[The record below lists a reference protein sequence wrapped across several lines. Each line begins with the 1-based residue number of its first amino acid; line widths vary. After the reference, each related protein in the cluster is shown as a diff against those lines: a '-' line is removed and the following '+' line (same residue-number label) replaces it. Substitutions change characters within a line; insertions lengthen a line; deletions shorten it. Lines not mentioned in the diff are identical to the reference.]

1 MGVGRDTSNVFSA
14 PLLLV
19 LTSSECVCCRLGE
32 MARGQAGVLPVWPS
46 GSVQFKVE
54 LGTVRGG
61 DCVYLANS
69 FTVLRRQTG
78 EEEETMRDGARRQ
91 ACPFCLVL
99 NELIDKQ
106 GFSLSVRM
114 KHKQA
119 LQPRAG
125 VVGE

>member
-1 MGVGRDTSNVFSA
+1 MEWELAETLPMCFPLQCFLFSLRQSVFA
-14 PLLLV
+14 ADWEKWREVRP
-19 LTSSECVCCRLGE
+19 VCCF
-32 MARGQAGVLPVWPS
+32 VWPS

-54 LGTVRGG
+54 PDTVRGG
-61 DCVYLANS
+61 LFSKPFYCVAAS
-69 FTVLRRQTG
+69 DLRG
-78 EEEETMRDGARRQ
+78 EGDEDRRQ

-99 NELIDKQ
+99 NALIDKQ

-119 LQPRAG
+119 LQPTAG